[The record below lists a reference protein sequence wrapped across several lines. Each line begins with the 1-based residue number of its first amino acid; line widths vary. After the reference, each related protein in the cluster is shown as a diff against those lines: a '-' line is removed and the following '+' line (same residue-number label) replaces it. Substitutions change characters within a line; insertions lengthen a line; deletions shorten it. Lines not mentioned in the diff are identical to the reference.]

1 MEVDKWP
8 RLAARLR
15 ELVGRGGLG
24 GDLPVPI
31 PVGGGGGGG
40 RGVFGLAGGGRGRPA
55 AGAAA
60 RCGCAHGEV
69 CGRELV
75 GAREAAA
82 AAPGEV
88 GATGGPVLLLR
99 FSWLPGP
106 LP

>member
-40 RGVFGLAGGGRGRPA
+40 VVGLAGGGRGGRLRVRRL
-55 AGAAA
+55 GAAA
-60 RCGCAHGEV
+60 
-69 CGRELV
+69 
-75 GAREAAA
+75 EAAA
-82 AAPGEV
+82 LMARLRA
-88 GATGGPVLLLR
+88 GAR
-99 FSWLPGP
+99 ADS
-106 LP
+106 

>member
-60 RCGCAHGEV
+60 RCRRRSGCAHGEV
-69 CGRELV
+69 AGGSSRELV
-75 GAREAAA
+75 RRRRPAR
-82 AAPGEV
+82 
-88 GATGGPVLLLR
+88 
-99 FSWLPGP
+99 
-106 LP
+106 